1 MEIGRCEMEKLKIM
15 ALVILVT
22 VLVLP
27 AMHACAPQAKGP
39 PATPAKEVKVAY
51 ITDLTGP
58 QSAYMATACDGTLAY
73 LDYVNE
79 EKGGIEG
86 IKVDLTVFD
95 IAGSA
100 GKVKEAQQ
108 RAKEDG
114 AIAVLSQLT
123 QVTESALDTIEAN
136 RMPQLCITP
145 GFAGTW
151 SDWLYP
157 VQLGSIHDI
166 GANLL
171 DGTLAIW
178 EEEGKSGKPV
188 VGLAVMSTMSG
199 ALFCLGFVQPCTG
212 YEVPY
217 AEVKGVEV
225 ITEKFAVDSTDLT
238 PEMARLKDAGAERY
252 IIGGGGTNAVAA
264 LKAMKVLDLDPKD
277 AVISFTTAASDLI
290 ILADPE
296 LIENVYL
303 QTVLWSGLAA
313 PGYKQP
319 QAMPLA
325 VELWEK
331 KNPGQPL
338 HDNFLGPATTIMV
351 LEEAIG
357 LALEEVSADE
367 LTSETLKEHGLNR
380 VTDFTAGGLLAEPG
394 ITWRAGVGNHD
405 GPCSYFIWQ
414 FRGGYNHLVYQE
426 KNCPYIKCKLD

>member
-1 MEIGRCEMEKLKIM
+1 MKKLKTI

-22 VLVLP
+22 VLALS
-27 AMHACAPQAKGP
+27 AMHACAPKADVP
-39 PATPAKEVKVAY
+39 PGAPVKEVKVAY

-58 QSAYMATACDGTLAY
+58 QSAYMGAASDGTLAY
-73 LDYVNE
+73 LDYMNE
-79 EKGGIEG
+79 EKGGIDG
-86 IKVDLTVFD
+86 VKVDLTVFD

-100 GKVKEAQQ
+100 GKVQEAQQ

-114 AIAVLSQLT
+114 AIVVLSNLT
-123 QVTESALDTIEAN
+123 QVTEAALDLIETN
-136 RMPQLCITP
+136 KMPQICISP
-145 GFAGTW
+145 GFAGVW

-157 VQLGSIHDI
+157 AQLGSIHDI
-166 GANLL
+166 GANLINA
-171 DGTLAIW
+171 TLVIW
-178 EEEGKSGKPV
+178 EEEGMPGKPV

-238 PEMARLKDAGAERY
+238 PQLARLKEAGAERF
-252 IIGGGGTNAVAA
+252 IIGGSGANSVAA
-264 LKAMKVLDLDPKD
+264 LKAMKVLGLDSKD
-277 AVISFTTAASDLI
+277 VVIAFTTSASDLI
-290 ILADPE
+290 TLADPE

-303 QTVLWSGLAA
+303 QTILWSGLAA
-313 PGYKQP
+313 PGGKQP
-319 QAMPLA
+319 QAIPLA
-325 VELWEK
+325 TELWENK
-331 KNPGQPL
+331 HAGEPL
-338 HDNFLGPATTIMV
+338 HDNFLGGVTTTMAT
-351 LEEAIG
+351 EEAIR
-357 LALEEVSADE
+357 LALEKVSAVE

-405 GPCSYFIWQ
+405 GACSWFVWQ
-414 FRGGYNHLVYQE
+414 FREGYNHLVYQE